1 MILYNVT
8 VSVESSIHQ
17 QWLTWMQEVHIPEV
31 MATGKFKTYRVCKLL
46 QPVPEEG
53 VTFAVQYYCD
63 SRAVLDQYFADHA
76 PALQAAHQARFGGQA
91 MAFRTILEVL

>member
-8 VSVESSIHQ
+8 VSVEGPVHQ
-17 QWLTWMQEVHIPEV
+17 QWLKWMQEVHIPEV
-31 MATGKFKTYRVCKLL
+31 MATGKFKTYRLCKLL

-63 SRAVLDQYFADHA
+63 SREVLDQYFVEYA
-76 PALQAAHQARFGGQA
+76 PALQEAHNARFGGQA